1 VGYKTRA
8 LQVLEGSEQYALRS
22 QIARD
27 LGRYDFIKDIGRVES
42 IVADRAPRARGYA
55 ILLTNDPSYWKHPRS
70 DNTADA
76 RFRLHEG
83 NILRG
88 SLGWGSGAS
97 EGTKRG
103 REDLLQLRG
112 SYTLRWEDYSR
123 PAGDNYGKFRY
134 LVVEAKGG
142 ASTTIAEPSLAG
154 THWVHD
160 DEEALGLGTDDYA
173 RVRAEEQCVLGLR
186 RITRTI
192 CHNSCRHFLSTMVLS
207 ENTAPRPAQW
217 VDSRDGGAMISTRVV
232 LQAAL
237 NGDRTKAAH
246 SATPVSVE
254 ELAQDAAA
262 CVAAGARAI
271 HLHPR
276 DPEGRETLEAVLV
289 DEVVTKVRAAC
300 GVPVGVTTSA
310 EIEPDPERRLGLV
323 RAWRAPDYASVNLS
337 EAGATKVMKAL
348 VEAGVGIEAGVW
360 TAEDAARLAASGL
373 SGRVTRILVEP
384 GELQLQD
391 SEAKTAD
398 ALGLVEDI
406 HRALDRLGL
415 KSPRLQHGDGEVTW
429 VLLMDAVR
437 RGIDTRIGLEDTLR
451 GSTGELAADNEALV
465 RAARKLGAGTD

>member
-1 VGYKTRA
+1 MHRQKFKNVERDPRVTLTIWEREDPYRFVEVRGEVVGIT
-8 LQVLEGSEQYALRS
+8 LEGSEQYALRS

-42 IVADRAPRARGYA
+42 SVADRAPRARGYA

-112 SYTLRWEDYSR
+112 SYILRWEDYSR

-192 CHNSCRHFLSTMVLS
+192 CHNTCRHFLSTMVLS
-207 ENTAPRPAQW
+207 ENTAR
-217 VDSRDGGAMISTRVV
+217 
-232 LQAAL
+232 
-237 NGDRTKAAH
+237 
-246 SATPVSVE
+246 
-254 ELAQDAAA
+254 
-262 CVAAGARAI
+262 
-271 HLHPR
+271 
-276 DPEGRETLEAVLV
+276 GR
-289 DEVVTKVRAAC
+289 R
-300 GVPVGVTTSA
+300 
-310 EIEPDPERRLGLV
+310 
-323 RAWRAPDYASVNLS
+323 N
-337 EAGATKVMKAL
+337 
-348 VEAGVGIEAGVW
+348 
-360 TAEDAARLAASGL
+360 
-373 SGRVTRILVEP
+373 
-384 GELQLQD
+384 
-391 SEAKTAD
+391 
-398 ALGLVEDI
+398 
-406 HRALDRLGL
+406 
-415 KSPRLQHGDGEVTW
+415 
-429 VLLMDAVR
+429 
-437 RGIDTRIGLEDTLR
+437 
-451 GSTGELAADNEALV
+451 GSTLV
-465 RAARKLGAGTD
+465 TEEP